1 MLREASKYTVAVTI
15 KLNATRRNTPSCI
28 QLNGVYYISSCLK
41 DNMRQ

>member
-1 MLREASKYTVAVTI
+1 MREASKYAVAAAI
-15 KLNATRRNTPSCI
+15 KMNATRRNTPSCI

>member
-1 MLREASKYTVAVTI
+1 MRRCGSGRDG
-15 KLNATRRNTPSCI
+15 ATRRNTPSCI